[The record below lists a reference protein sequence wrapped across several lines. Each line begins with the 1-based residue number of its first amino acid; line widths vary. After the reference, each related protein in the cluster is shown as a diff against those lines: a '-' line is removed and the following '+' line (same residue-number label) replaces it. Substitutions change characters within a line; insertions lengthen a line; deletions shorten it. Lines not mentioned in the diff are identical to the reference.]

1 MLDQNDNSKMGQ
13 HKAFLFSKMGS
24 SQSMLSILSLD
35 LEISYRIIENI
46 RWQFALCNGPL
57 RVEGFD
63 RMS

>member
-46 RWQFALCNGPL
+46 RWQFALCSGP
-57 RVEGFD
+57 
-63 RMS
+63 